1 MTTLGELQNLP
12 KWRRIVLLLASFFGL
27 VAGLCTVFVLVVTA
41 AQGWQE
47 HTRAQ
52 WPEATAQV
60 QRCGL
65 DIYTH
70 KPESYWID
78 CSISYRVG
86 GEEIVSH
93 VHSHSTPA
101 PRRVIWQYPPG
112 QFERLQEWV
121 DAHPKGTPIVVHY
134 DPANQ
139 SAAVLVATDMPLG
152 GPRTQGN
159 LNLLGIAALSC
170 VVLVA
175 IARITRPRSPAVN
188 GGG

>member
-1 MTTLGELQNLP
+1 MTTAGELQNLP
-12 KWRRIVLLLASFFGL
+12 KWRGLVLLLASFLGL
-27 VAGLCTVFVLVVTA
+27 VAGLCAVFALVVTA

-47 HTRAQ
+47 HARAH

-60 QRCGL
+60 RQCGL
-65 DIYTH
+65 DIYMH

-78 CSISYRVG
+78 CAISYLVG

-93 VHSHSTPA
+93 VHSRSTPA

-139 SAAVLVATDMPLG
+139 SEAVLVATDMPLG
-152 GPRTQGN
+152 EPRTPGN
-159 LNLLGIAALSC
+159 LKLLRIAALSC
-170 VVLVA
+170 VVLLA
-175 IARITRPRSPAVN
+175 IARIMRP
-188 GGG
+188 